1 MTTPC
6 SKSGDDPI
14 TRRIAALP
22 WTPRARGDAE
32 AQLQFRPP
40 TVTVVIDEVD
50 PEKLR
55 GQLRKHLHGM
65 LSPEAIDELVAAEP
79 RLRKYASQDPAL
91 AATLLTDPEAGFAAA
106 KLELSPQTLRELRDL
121 RQRVL
126 RPEALDGLARIAT
139 LAVKPRNA

>member
-1 MTTPC
+1 MTTLC

-32 AQLQFRPP
+32 AHLQFRPP
-40 TVTVVIDEVD
+40 TVTVTVDEVD
-50 PEKLR
+50 PDKLR
-55 GQLRKHLHGM
+55 GHLRKHLHGR
-65 LSPEAIDELVAAEP
+65 LSPETIDELADAEP
-79 RLRKYASQDPAL
+79 RLRKHASQDPAL
-91 AATLLTDPEAGFAAA
+91 AATLLTDPEAGFAAI
-106 KLELSPQTLRELRDL
+106 KLELSPQTWRELRDL

-126 RPEALDGLARIAT
+126 RPEALDGLARITT